1 MKETITF
8 WAGKGLTDK
17 LNTLAKRRYPDRE
30 DAMSQ
35 TACDALDWFCDQ
47 YERQPTLSAWFWL
60 NVTALPIVGHI
71 AWGRLIGLYF
81 RDMDYLTKA

>member
-1 MKETITF
+1 VAK
-8 WAGKGLTDK
+8 KLTA
-17 LNTLAKRRYPDRE
+17 LAHRRYGDSE
-30 DAMSQ
+30 DAL
-35 TACDALDWFCDQ
+35 AEVVNDAIDWFCDR
-47 YERQPTLSAWFWL
+47 YDRQPTLSAWFWL